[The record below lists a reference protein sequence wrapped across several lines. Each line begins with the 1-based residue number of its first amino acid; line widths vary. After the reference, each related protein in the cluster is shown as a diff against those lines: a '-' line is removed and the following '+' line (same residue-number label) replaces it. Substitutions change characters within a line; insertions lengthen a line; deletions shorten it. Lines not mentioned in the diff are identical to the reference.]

1 MSNILEIQNLTKNFR
16 GLKAVNNVSFT
27 VEEGCITGM
36 IGSNGAGKTTVFNM
50 ISGVLVPSDGKII
63 YKGQDITGTKAHK
76 YSGMGIARTFQIMK
90 PLRNMTVLENVISG
104 AMFGR
109 KVLKNAKEAREYAE
123 EILQFTGMYE
133 KKDLYPMDMG
143 TPFKKRL
150 EVARA
155 LATDPDLLLL
165 DEHTAALDPKTAS
178 KVLAFTQ
185 EITAEHKLTT
195 VMITHNMLDAIRCG
209 NRLIMMQEGKIIYDV
224 SGDEKKNL
232 SVRDLLEKF
241 RESGAE
247 VNDRMVLA

>member
-90 PLRNMTVLENVISG
+90 SLRNMTVLENVISG

-165 DEHTAALDPKTAS
+165 DEVMAGLNPTETDEAVELFRKINDQGTTILLIEHVMRAVTNLCKKVVVMHHGEKITEGTPEEVMNDPY
-178 KVLAFTQ
+178 VI
-185 EITAEHKLTT
+185 EIYL
-195 VMITHNMLDAIRCG
+195 
-209 NRLIMMQEGKIIYDV
+209 GKED
-224 SGDEKKNL
+224 D
-232 SVRDLLEKF
+232 
-241 RESGAE
+241 
-247 VNDRMVLA
+247 

>member
-90 PLRNMTVLENVISG
+90 PLRNMTVLENVVSG

-123 EILQFTGMYE
+123 EILQFTGMWE
-133 KKDLYPMDMG
+133 KRDLYPMDMG

-165 DEHTAALDPKTAS
+165 DEVMAGLNPTETDEAVELFRKINEQGTTILLIEHVMRAVTNLCKKVVVMHHGEKITEGTPEQVMNDPY
-178 KVLAFTQ
+178 VI
-185 EITAEHKLTT
+185 EIYL
-195 VMITHNMLDAIRCG
+195 
-209 NRLIMMQEGKIIYDV
+209 GKE
-224 SGDEKKNL
+224 DE
-232 SVRDLLEKF
+232 
-241 RESGAE
+241 
-247 VNDRMVLA
+247 

>member
-165 DEHTAALDPKTAS
+165 DEVMAGLNPTETDEAVELFRKINDQGTTILLIEHVMRAVTNLCKKVVVMHHGEKITEGTPEEVMNDPY
-178 KVLAFTQ
+178 VI
-185 EITAEHKLTT
+185 EIYL
-195 VMITHNMLDAIRCG
+195 
-209 NRLIMMQEGKIIYDV
+209 GKED
-224 SGDEKKNL
+224 D
-232 SVRDLLEKF
+232 
-241 RESGAE
+241 
-247 VNDRMVLA
+247 